1 MSETLIRKAKHGDAD
16 AFTALCAPL
25 ENMVYRHCLQ
35 LLGNP
40 ADAQDATQEA
50 MLRAYRAMATFQGFS
65 GVATW
70 LYRIAHNVCL
80 DFLKSPRTRRES
92 ASLEA
97 LQQTGFDPE
106 DPNPTPEDA
115 YLAQSERE
123 RLQSAVARLPD
134 EQQALLSL
142 RYGDGMSYDA
152 LAQTLGLNP
161 GTVKSKLN
169 RAKEKL
175 KKLLPEPNAR

>member
-1 MSETLIRKAKHGDAD
+1 VSETLIRKARQGDAD

-35 LLGNP
+35 MLRNP
-40 ADAQDATQEA
+40 MDAQDATQEA
-50 MLRAYRAMATFQGFS
+50 MLRAYRSFPMFQGMS

-70 LYRIAHNVCL
+70 LFRIAHNVCL
-80 DFLKSPRTRRES
+80 DFLKRPQAKRES

-97 LQQTGFDPE
+97 LQQAGFDRE
-106 DPNPTPEDA
+106 DPNPNPEDR
-115 YLAQSERE
+115 YLTQSERE
-123 RLQSAVARLPD
+123 RLQSAIARLPD
-134 EQQALLSL
+134 EQKALLSL
-142 RYGDGMSYDA
+142 RYGEGLSYDT

-169 RAKEKL
+169 RAKERL
-175 KKLLPEPNAR
+175 RQLLPESYIR